1 VTDDPRWEELARL
14 LVERSLEVQPGWQV
28 TIRATPLARPL
39 VEAVCRQL
47 AHHGAYALPRIAFG
61 FERWP
66 IPLAWAEAASPELL
80 SKLPPLLQH
89 EAETIDAR
97 LVILSPEQVWDEPPL
112 PADRRVLVQRS
123 LEPFSKRSRAL
134 DLRWT
139 VTQFPTEAAAEAA
152 GMTVEEL
159 TEFLFDACLRDW
171 DAEERRMRAIAERFD
186 RGEEVR
192 IVGAGT
198 DLRLSVAGRRCEVDH
213 SLRNM
218 PGGEVYLAPV
228 EDSAEGEI
236 TYGEVAAR
244 YLGGVVENARLVFR
258 DGVVVEA
265 SAGAGEDY
273 LLQTL
278 DTDEG
283 ARRLGE
289 LGIGCNPGVTRSM
302 GNVLFDEKIDGTVH
316 LALGASYTFLGGTND
331 SAIHW
336 DMVKDL
342 RAGGEVWLD
351 GELVQR
357 DGRWLF

>member
-1 VTDDPRWEELARL
+1 MSEDPRWDELARL
-14 LVERSLEVQPGWQV
+14 LVERSLDVQPRWQV
-28 TIRATPLARPL
+28 TIRSSALARPL
-39 VEAVCRQL
+39 VEAVCRQV
-47 AHHGAYALPRIAFG
+47 ARRGAYALPRVIFG

-66 IPLAWAEAASPELL
+66 VDLAWAEEAPLELL
-80 SKLPPLLQH
+80 GELPPLLRH

-97 LVILSPEQVWDEPPL
+97 LTILSPERRWVEPPL
-112 PADRRVLVQRS
+112 PPERRVPLQRA
-123 LEPFSKRSRAL
+123 LEPFSRRSRSL
-134 DLRWT
+134 EVRWA

-152 GMTVEEL
+152 GMSVAEL
-159 TEFLFDACLRDW
+159 TEFLFGACLRDW
-171 DAEERRMRAIAERFD
+171 DAEERRMRVIAERFD
-186 RGEEVR
+186 RADEVR
-192 IVGAGT
+192 IVGRGT
-198 DLRLSVAGRRCEVDH
+198 DLTVSVAGRRCEIDH

-218 PGGEVYLAPV
+218 PGGEVYLAPI

-236 TYGEVAAR
+236 TYAEVPAR
-244 YLGGVVENARLVFR
+244 YLGGVVVGARLIFR

-265 SAGAGEDY
+265 SADDGEEF
-273 LLQTL
+273 LMQTL
-278 DTDEG
+278 ETDAG

-316 LALGASYTFLGGTND
+316 LAVGASYTFLGGTNE

-342 RAGGEVWLD
+342 RPGGELWLD

-357 DGRWLF
+357 DGRWLL